1 MTLVRKLAL
10 SISNRVVRW
19 SSPGCKEWAEGLE
32 REVAFIEKDWA
43 ALAWAIGSLRVVP
56 VRLQAPI
63 GSLAEVPAAAMK
75 LVETMRGGYGM
86 WLVIFQGPQY
96 TWMLFTARTWGERV
110 GCALVVLSSIVAGS
124 LLLMDRRRL
133 KAPYKDDVYDDDVA
147 CAQFYRAELER
158 RRWTLW
164 IPMACL
170 MCYVAGLALGQ
181 RGGIRAH
188 PGLCALWVLVLPVIP
203 WAFAQ
208 ARRNNTA
215 RIERLDALLAENIGA
230 TSR

>member
-1 MTLVRKLAL
+1 MTLIRKLAL
-10 SISNRVVRW
+10 SISSRVVRLA
-19 SSPGCKEWAEGLE
+19 SPGCKDWAEGLE
-32 REVAFIEKDWA
+32 REVAFIENDWA

-56 VRLQAPI
+56 VRLRAPI
-63 GSLAEVPAAAMK
+63 KSLAEVPAAAQK
-75 LVETMRGGYGM
+75 LVETARGYGM
-86 WLVIFQGPQY
+86 GLLILQGPQY
-96 TWMLFTARTWGERV
+96 AWMLFAARTWGERV

-124 LLLMDRRRL
+124 LLLMDRHRL

-170 MCYVAGLALGQ
+170 MCYGAGLALGQ
-181 RGGIRAH
+181 RGGIRTH
-188 PGLCALWVLVLPVIP
+188 LGLGMLFVPIISVIP
-203 WAFAQ
+203 WAFVQAQ
-208 ARRNNTA
+208 RNNIA

-230 TSR
+230 EG